1 MGPWGLADNAPA
13 VVVLPKGSIQIV
25 KSGDPMDLDGDS
37 EADAIEFSAD
47 TGCILVLFF
56 VV

>member
-1 MGPWGLADNAPA
+1 VEESAPA
-13 VVVLPKGSIQIV
+13 VVALPKRSIQEV
-25 KSGDPMDLDGDS
+25 KSDNLMDLNGDS

-47 TGCILVLFF
+47 TGCIFVLFS